1 MPIPAPS
8 TVSIPAAP
16 AKELPDQ
23 WIYNLLVH
31 APTVSS
37 ARVAIELLPYN
48 ASERNIGPA
57 DLMESL
63 ATDSFFQCVQ
73 EVPEALAAYTA
84 VMAAVNPIRE
94 WLAAQAAAA
103 AAEDPA
109 P

>member
-8 TVSIPAAP
+8 TISIPAVP
-16 AKELPDQ
+16 AKDFPDQ
-23 WIYNLLVH
+23 WIYNLSVH

-37 ARVAIELLPYN
+37 ARVSIELLPYN
-48 ASERNIGPA
+48 ASEGLIGPA
-57 DLMESL
+57 ELMESL

-103 AAEDPA
+103 EDPA